1 MCITDDHLYIN
12 CGGNATSVDGHD
24 FEADTQSDGGS
35 TFFLSTNKTWAYSSM
50 GTFLDADED
59 EFILDKTCNISNTD
73 VSLYSNARIAP
84 ISLKY
89 YGFCLK
95 NDNYTVKLHF
105 AEIGW
110 DTSGSSTI
118 RKRVFDVDVQV
129 NY

>member
-12 CGGNATSVDGHD
+12 CGGNATSVDGRD
-24 FEADTQSDGGS
+24 YEADTQSYGGS

-50 GTFLDADED
+50 GTFLEASED
-59 EFILDKTCNISNTD
+59 KYILDKTYISNSD
-73 VSLYSNARIAP
+73 ASLYSNARIAP

-95 NDNYTVKLHF
+95 NDTYTVKLHF

-110 DTSGSSTI
+110 DTNTSSTI
-118 RKRVFDVDVQV
+118 RKRVFDVEVQV